1 MYLHLNQGRWYPW
14 KRIAKYDAFLKTWSV
29 LRKVITAPIWNCRV
43 KLIFWNNSGFFLL
56 SASGSLIQGSRK
68 SQKFKFKKSKL
79 SAGSKPLINL
89 LVQNIFLQPKLIIRV
104 LTNWS
109 QSFNGISGFLGF
121 EGWVPWKPCLDVFLL
136 RIYFQNL
143 QIASKMRDAD
153 SHHHAPVIAK
163 ETSFFFVR

>member
-14 KRIAKYDAFLKTWSV
+14 KRIAQYGAFLKRDQCSEKWS
-29 LRKVITAPIWNCRV
+29 LLQSGTAEWNWIFETIQDVFFCRH
-43 KLIFWNNSGFFLL
+43 
-56 SASGSLIQGSRK
+56 QGSRK
-68 SQKFKFKKSKL
+68 RQKIKIV
-79 SAGSKPLINL
+79 GRDQEPLINL
-89 LVQNIFLQPKLIIRV
+89 LIQNIFLQPKLIIRV

-121 EGWVPWKPCLDVFLL
+121 EGWVPRKPCLDVFLL
-136 RIYFQNL
+136 QIYFWNL